1 MGDIESMNSTDRI
14 AEMQKAV
21 LDQAVKNCK
30 QALVRNVNI
39 NAGKVLLSGPHSAR
53 FTGGEH
59 EGWNKPISK
68 KYVYKLAEG

>member
-1 MGDIESMNSTDRI
+1 MGDIRNMNSANRI
-14 AEMQKAV
+14 EEMQKAV

-39 NAGKVLLSGPHSAR
+39 NAGKIYLSGPHSAR

-59 EGWNKPISK
+59 EGWNKPLSK
-68 KYVYKLAEG
+68 KYVFKLAEG

>member
-1 MGDIESMNSTDRI
+1 MNSADKI

-30 QALVRNVNI
+30 QALARNANI
-39 NAGKVLLSGPHSAR
+39 NAGKVILSGPHSAR

-59 EGWNKPISK
+59 EGWGKPISK
-68 KYVYKLAEG
+68 KYVFTAQ